1 MYNVNLMC
9 ATRLSYCTWWGVS
22 SETLWPPSLPSP
34 SSPPSPS
41 NTHMHAFT
49 QMSLHSCHSL
59 CCLQTPCSAGGTR
72 GSHCTSISTT
82 ARWGLP
88 WHGRQQPRGGRK
100 GGAQQCGGAWH
111 QEEVDR
117 VVELCYSMSSIA
129 DIHSTMIGTLL
140 GQACVAPLSV
150 ALTHPWRF
158 TITKNCFSMAFWL

>member
-1 MYNVNLMC
+1 M
-9 ATRLSYCTWWGVS
+9 
-22 SETLWPPSLPSP
+22 PPDCHIAHGEVFLQKLCDPPP

-59 CCLQTPCSAGGTR
+59 CCPQTPCSAGGTR

-88 WHGRQQPRGGRK
+88 WHGRQQPRRGRK

-117 VVELCYSMSSIA
+117 VVKLCCSMSSIA

-150 ALTHPWRF
+150 ASDPSLEVYYNQKPF
-158 TITKNCFSMAFWL
+158 